1 LEAVLRKII
10 LKPGTRNEI
19 DVQVEKILRG
29 LGNPEPPL
37 DLDAVF
43 KLQQLDPQY
52 YLTSEDGVVRESISR
67 VKVGAKLFFEKPT
80 RIWEAIKTAN
90 LKALWIPEQKR
101 ILVDGSLHELKK
113 RWNFAHEIGHS
124 IIDWHRDFTFGDDQ
138 LTLVEGYHIGLEA
151 EANYAA
157 GRLLFMQDLFNQHVK
172 GIQHTLKSLNKVA
185 DGFGNSWTSTLY
197 RTVEILDIPSFA
209 IIGSHPV
216 RKNSEEK
223 TRHFI
228 TSTPFEGLFPSFDE
242 VEALKVMRSYCGYST
257 RGPLGESTF
266 PLVDVNGERWEFAI
280 ESFALP
286 HGDVLTLAILLQK
299 LPIQIMVPG
308 QAKVAHFS

>member
-1 LEAVLRKII
+1 MRKVT

-19 DVQVEKILRG
+19 DSQVEKILRG

-52 YLTSEDGVVRESISR
+52 YRTSEDGVVRETISR
-67 VKVGAKLFFEKPT
+67 VRVGAKLFFERPT

-101 ILVDGSLHELKK
+101 ILVDGDLHVMKQ

-124 IIDWHRDFTFGDDQ
+124 IIDWHRDFTFGDDS
-138 LTLVEGYHIGLEA
+138 LTLVEGYHVDLEA

-157 GRLLFMQDLFNQHVK
+157 GRLLFLRDRFSQHVK
-172 GIQHTLKSLNKVA
+172 GVHHTLKSLNKVA
-185 DGFGNSWTSTLY
+185 DDFGNSWTSTLY
-197 RTVEILDIPSFA
+197 RTVDTLDVPSFA

-228 TSTPFEGLFPSFDE
+228 TSTPFDALFPSFDE
-242 VEALKVMRSYCGYST
+242 AEALKVIRSYCKYST
-257 RGPLGESTF
+257 RGPLGECTF
-266 PLVDVNGERWEFAI
+266 PLVDVSGERWEFTI

-286 HGDVLTLAILLQK
+286 YGDVLTLAILLKK
-299 LPIQIMVPG
+299 LPIQIVVPAE
-308 QAKVAHFS
+308 AKTIHFS

>member
-1 LEAVLRKII
+1 MRKII

-138 LTLVEGYHIGLEA
+138 LTLVEGYHIGLCVW
-151 EANYAA
+151 
-157 GRLLFMQDLFNQHVK
+157 Q
-172 GIQHTLKSLNKVA
+172 
-185 DGFGNSWTSTLY
+185 
-197 RTVEILDIPSFA
+197 
-209 IIGSHPV
+209 
-216 RKNSEEK
+216 
-223 TRHFI
+223 
-228 TSTPFEGLFPSFDE
+228 
-242 VEALKVMRSYCGYST
+242 
-257 RGPLGESTF
+257 
-266 PLVDVNGERWEFAI
+266 
-280 ESFALP
+280 
-286 HGDVLTLAILLQK
+286 LTLAHLRK
-299 LPIQIMVPG
+299 LTL
-308 QAKVAHFS
+308 AHLWKLMGHYGVEEIRWGRAGA

>member
-1 LEAVLRKII
+1 MRKVI
-10 LKPGTRNEI
+10 LKPGTRIEI
-19 DVQVEKILRG
+19 DAQVEKILRG

-43 KLQQLDPQY
+43 KLQQLDPQFY
-52 YLTSEDGVVRESISR
+52 RTSEDGVVRETISR

-80 RIWEAIKTAN
+80 RIWDAIRAAN
-90 LKALWIPEQKR
+90 LKAIWIPEQKR
-101 ILVDGSLHELKK
+101 ILVDGDLHAMKK

-124 IIDWHRDFTFGDDQ
+124 ILDWHRDFTSGDDA
-138 LTLVEGYHIGLEA
+138 LTLVEGYHVDLEA

-157 GRLLFMQDLFNQHVK
+157 GRLLFMQSVFTQHVK
-172 GIQHTLKSLNKVA
+172 GLQHTLKSLNKLA

-197 RTVEILDIPSFA
+197 RTVEILDVPAFA

-228 TSTPFEGLFPSFDE
+228 TSTPFDAMFPAFDE
-242 VEALKVMRSYCGYST
+242 TAALSVIRTYCSYST
-257 RGPLGESTF
+257 RGPLGECTF
-266 PLVDVNGERWEFAI
+266 PLMDERGERWEFTI

-286 HGDVLTLAILLQK
+286 YGDVLTLSMLSGR
-299 LPIQIMVPG
+299 LPTSIGVRG
-308 QAKVAHFS
+308 ELKELYSG

>member
-1 LEAVLRKII
+1 VRKVT

-19 DVQVEKILRG
+19 DIQVEKILRG
-29 LGNPEPPL
+29 LGHPEPPL

-43 KLQQLDPQY
+43 KLQQLDPQFY
-52 YLTSEDGVVRESISR
+52 RTSEDGVVRETISR
-67 VKVGAKLFFEKPT
+67 VRVGAKLFFERPT

-101 ILVDGSLHELKK
+101 ILVDGDLHAMKK

-124 IIDWHRDFTFGDDQ
+124 IIDWHRDFTFGDDS
-138 LTLVEGYHIGLEA
+138 LTLVEGYHIDLEA
-151 EANYAA
+151 EANYGA
-157 GRLLFMQDLFNQHVK
+157 GRLLFLQDIFTQHVK
-172 GIQHTLKSLNKVA
+172 GVQHTLKSLNKVA

-197 RTVEILDIPSFA
+197 RTVEILDVPAFA
-209 IIGSHPV
+209 IIGGHPV

-228 TSTPFEGLFPSFDE
+228 TSASFDALFPNFDE
-242 VEALKVMRSYCGYST
+242 AEALKVIRSYCGYST
-257 RGPLGESTF
+257 RGPLGECTF
-266 PLVDVNGERWEFAI
+266 PLVGVGGERWEFMI

-286 HGDVLTLAILLQK
+286 YGDVLTLAILLRK
-299 LPIQIMVPG
+299 FPIQIAVPG
-308 QAKVAHFS
+308 EAKTIYVS

>member
-1 LEAVLRKII
+1 VRKVI

-19 DVQVEKILRG
+19 DIQVEKIVRG

-52 YLTSEDGVVRESISR
+52 YRTSEDGVVRETISR
-67 VKVGAKLFFEKPT
+67 VKVGTKLFFERPT

-101 ILVDGSLHELKK
+101 ILVDGDLHAMKK

-124 IIDWHRDFTFGDDQ
+124 IIDWHRDFTFGDDPF
-138 LTLVEGYHIGLEA
+138 TLVEGYHIDLEA

-157 GRLLFMQDLFNQHVK
+157 GRLLFLQDLFNQHVN
-172 GIQHTLKSLNKVA
+172 GVQHTLKSLNKVA
-185 DGFGNSWTSTLY
+185 DDFGNSWTSTLY
-197 RTVEILDIPSFA
+197 RTVEILDVPSFA

-228 TSTPFEGLFPSFDE
+228 TSAPFDALFPSFGE
-242 VEALKVMRSYCGYST
+242 AEALKVIRSYCSYST
-257 RGPLGESTF
+257 RGPLGECAF
-266 PLVDVNGERWEFAI
+266 PLVDVRGERWEFMI

-286 HGDVLTLAILLQK
+286 YGDVLTLAILLKK
-299 LPIQIMVPG
+299 LPIQIVVPG
-308 QAKVAHFS
+308 EAKAVYFS